1 MWTQQIVNTGL
12 KVFVKVTEK
21 GETFYRPSEES
32 LGFIDSFF
40 STRTLA
46 IDLPDLVTLV
56 DAKHHVRFEQLAT
69 HETLKT
75 LPVGPAVAHLSSN
88 AAIAINVWIGNGAI
102 LPRVSKAMRA
112 EVHQALRR

>member
-1 MWTQQIVNTGL
+1 M
-12 KVFVKVTEK
+12 
-21 GETFYRPSEES
+21 
-32 LGFIDSFF
+32 
-40 STRTLA
+40 
-46 IDLPDLVTLV
+46 DLEDLVTLV
-56 DAKHHVRFEQLAT
+56 DAKHHVHFEQLASAAT
-69 HETLKT
+69 QETLKT